1 MLVILVDK
9 ISVIRGFS
17 LNTNGMNVSQ
27 ITLWVF
33 AILVYKICVI
43 SGF

>member
-1 MLVILVDK
+1 MLVILVYK
-9 ISVIRGFS
+9 ICVLSGFS

-27 ITLWVF
+27 ITLLVF

-43 SGF
+43 SGS